1 MSLVT
6 TIGIMLLAEAILCL
20 FLVRKVKQLARSHRV
35 LVAGMP
41 GLEAI
46 FSAQLPPDRNYCEI
60 LTTKAKSGAKIVITV
75 QRMDR
80 KTPHQLRR
88 EAEQERDELRAKLEA
103 LSAKP

>member
-1 MSLVT
+1 MSIVT
-6 TIGIMLLAEAILCL
+6 TMGIAMLAEAALCL
-20 FLVRKVKQLARSHRV
+20 LLAHKAGKLARSHRA

-60 LTTKAKSGAKIVITV
+60 LTTKAKGGAEIVITV

-88 EAEQERDELRAKLEA
+88 EAEQERDELRAKLES
-103 LSAKP
+103 LGAKL